1 MRRKEISLW
10 RIAKRMGLFW
20 ALFVLAFGLIF
31 SIVGG
36 GMAMKSMTL
45 ARDGVTV
52 TGTVLETEIRTRRD
66 PDGSDRRVYHVT
78 HRYTPEGQSAALVQ
92 SDTVSQR
99 LFWSLEVGGPVTVTH
114 ARQDPEIVSIDL
126 RSDQRGGIVF
136 TSIGVL
142 VALTGLGLTGW
153 MIQRKLSL
161 LRAFREG
168 EQRAARITGL
178 RKTNVRKNRIPQYV
192 LDWVDATGATGS
204 SMMDRY
210 ERLASFPVGSTIKLY
225 IDPKT
230 GQGWWDAQI

>member
-1 MRRKEISLW
+1 MRRREISLW
-10 RIAKRMGLFW
+10 RVAKRMGLFW
-20 ALFVLAFGLIF
+20 ALFVLAFGMIF

-52 TGTVLETEIRTRRD
+52 TGTVLETEIRTRRGS
-66 PDGSDRRVYHVT
+66 DGSARRVYRVT
-78 HRYTPEGQSAALVQ
+78 YRFTPAGQTAALVR
-92 SDTVSQR
+92 SDSVSRR
-99 LFWSLEVGGPVTVTH
+99 LFWGLEDGGPVAVTH
-114 ARQDPEIVSIDL
+114 ARQDPGIVSIDL
-126 RSDQRGGIVF
+126 RTDQLGGIVF
-136 TSIGVL
+136 TSIGLL
-142 VALTGLGLTGW
+142 VALAGLGLGSW

-161 LRAFREG
+161 LRAYRDG

-178 RKTNVRKNRIPQYV
+178 RETNVRKNRIPQYV

-204 SMMDRY
+204 SMMDRH
-210 ERLASFPVGSTIKLY
+210 ERLASFPVGRTIKVY